1 MTPALTSLVSRH
13 GTLVSLSFR
22 TVVPNHKIMYVE
34 LRFSNL
40 RVKSVKF
47 QVMDEI
53 WKSMGNEQPPN
64 VSNFLLILTLSI
76 GKVIEGISSL

>member
-53 WKSMGNEQPPN
+53 
-64 VSNFLLILTLSI
+64 
-76 GKVIEGISSL
+76 